1 MAERSGSGHSGSD
14 RGGDRCGNGGSD
26 GGAILVGLM
35 AGTVLGAAGLGFWL
49 LRRLEQRRRLGGAA
63 VPTNPR
69 RRSRPALDLPEEALV
84 GPEMPEGELH
94 DKVQRLN
101 LAIEDVR
108 RQLETLGPS
117 GTVHR

>member
-1 MAERSGSGHSGSD
+1 
-14 RGGDRCGNGGSD
+14 
-26 GGAILVGLM
+26 
-35 AGTVLGAAGLGFWL
+35 
-49 LRRLEQRRRLGGAA
+49 
-63 VPTNPR
+63 
-69 RRSRPALDLPEEALV
+69 
-84 GPEMPEGELH
+84 MPEGELH